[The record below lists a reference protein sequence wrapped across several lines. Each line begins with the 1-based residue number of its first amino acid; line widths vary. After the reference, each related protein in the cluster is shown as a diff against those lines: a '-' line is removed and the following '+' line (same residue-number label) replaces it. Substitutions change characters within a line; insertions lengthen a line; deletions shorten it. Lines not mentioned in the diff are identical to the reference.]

1 MWATIETKVT
11 FCFLSKYQLCSTDV
25 KWEVNNLGQS
35 SSQVTQIVWHKE
47 TIMKFVGNTFNNKMF
62 IDFLISLLGP
72 NKKCFF
78 GAAKNLK
85 YSVLSVHKEKLLRS
99 PTFFFL
105 LSTF

>member
-1 MWATIETKVT
+1 MWATIETKVM

-47 TIMKFVGNTFNNKMF
+47 MIMKFVGNFVDTFNNKMF

-72 NKKCFF
+72 NKK
-78 GAAKNLK
+78 N
-85 YSVLSVHKEKLLRS
+85 V
-99 PTFFFL
+99 FL
-105 LSTF
+105 